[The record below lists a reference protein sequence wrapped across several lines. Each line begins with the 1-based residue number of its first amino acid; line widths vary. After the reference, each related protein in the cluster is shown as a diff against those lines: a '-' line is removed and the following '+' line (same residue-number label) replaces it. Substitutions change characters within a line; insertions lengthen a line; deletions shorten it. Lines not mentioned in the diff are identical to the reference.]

1 MDIGKYYNAFHLSEI
16 AASLMHIPD
25 LLFLD
30 EPTTGLDPATRMEV
44 WAVVEDLQ
52 QNTGMTVLRT
62 CEKKYENLSA

>member
-1 MDIGKYYNAFHLSEI
+1 
-16 AASLMHIPD
+16 
-25 LLFLD
+25 LFLD

-62 CEKKYENLSA
+62 CEKKYENLPA